1 MKSIYKTLVI
11 TPIDHIKNVKE
22 NIKSYSKITI
32 LNDPSYTEVLRV
44 ISKYDA
50 LFTNPNKSKV
60 FIDKK
65 LITKAKNLKCI
76 TTASTGTNHIDI
88 EFLKKKRI
96 KLISLTQEYP
106 TIRKITSTAEHALAL
121 TLAQTRNVIE
131 AANSVKK
138 NEWNY
143 LNFIGRQISYLNVGV
158 IGYGRLGKYY
168 TKYCVALKSKVF
180 IYDPYKKAKNKN
192 IKQVKSVKEIF
203 KKCDIISLHIHANS
217 KNKNLIN
224 HSLLKFAKKE
234 LLLINTSRG
243 EIVNEKDLLFFL
255 KKNSKAKYATDV
267 ISNEI
272 VGKKKN
278 KLINMYKKNSQILIT
293 PHIGGMTHEAQEIA
307 YNRVAKLMGAFMKNY
322 DMSTRL

>member
-1 MKSIYKTLVI
+1 MKSIHKTLVI

-22 NIKSYSKITI
+22 KIKSYSKITI
-32 LNDPSYTEVLRV
+32 LNDPSYTEVLRE

-88 EFLKKKRI
+88 EFLKKKKI

-106 TIRKITSTAEHALAL
+106 TIKKITSTAEHALAL

-143 LNFIGRQISYLNVGV
+143 LNFIGRQISNLNVGV

-180 IYDPYKKAKNKN
+180 IYDPYKEAKNKN
-192 IKQVKSVKEIF
+192 IKQVKNVKEIF

-272 VGKKKN
+272 DGKKKN

-307 YNRVAKLMGAFMKNY
+307 YNRVAKLMGDFMRK
-322 DMSTRL
+322 L

>member
-1 MKSIYKTLVI
+1 MKNILKTLVI

-22 NIKSYSKITI
+22 IIKSYSKIKI
-32 LNDPSYTEVLRV
+32 LNDPSYTEVLRE

-65 LITKAKNLKCI
+65 LIKKAKNLKCI

-88 EFLKKKRI
+88 EFLKKKKI
-96 KLISLTQEYP
+96 KLICLTQEYP

-121 TLAQTRNVIE
+121 TLAQTRNIIE

-138 NEWNY
+138 NEWDY
-143 LNFIGRQISYLNVGV
+143 LNFIGRQISNLNVGV

-168 TKYCVALKSKVF
+168 AKYCVALKSKVF
-180 IYDPYKKAKNKN
+180 IYDPYKKAKYKN
-192 IKQVKSVKEIF
+192 IIQVSNIKKIF
-203 KKCDIISLHIHANS
+203 NKCDIISLHIHANS
-217 KNKNLIN
+217 ENKNLIN
-224 HSLLKFAKKE
+224 HSLLKFAKKD

-243 EIVNEKDLLFFL
+243 EIINEKDLLFFL

-272 VGKKKN
+272 GDKKKN
-278 KLINMYKKNSQILIT
+278 RLINMYKKNNQILIT

-307 YNRVAKLMGAFMKNY
+307 YNRVAKLMGDFMRKF
-322 DMSTRL
+322 R